1 MNEQMNELELKL
13 FRYEAADHLL
23 KLHGMRNMMVLS
35 EAGHAF
41 IEAEIAELSEQ
52 IETMDQELH
61 AKKAQRSG
69 WTRLRKHLH
78 VLVLSIVAVDRKM
91 RKGVSR

>member
-1 MNEQMNELELKL
+1 MNEIELM
-13 FRYEAADHLL
+13 LL
-23 KLHGMRNMMVLS
+23 KHEAFVHRAKLLNMRGMVVLS
-35 EAGHAF
+35 PEGKAF
-41 IEAEIAELSEQ
+41 LNAEIAELTEQ

-61 AKKAQRSG
+61 AKKAQRQG

-78 VLVLSIVAVDRKM
+78 VLVLSIVSADRRL